1 MSVARTT
8 EIIST
13 SKKGFQDALEKGV
26 KRATKT
32 LDNVSGAW
40 IKDQDITIEKGEIV
54 EYRVRLLVT
63 FVLRD

>member
-13 SKKGFQDALEKGV
+13 SKKSFQDALEKGV

-32 LDNVSGAW
+32 LDNVTGAW
-40 IKDQDITIEKGEIV
+40 IKDEDIAIEKGEIV

>member
-13 SKKGFQDALEKGV
+13 SKKSFQDALEKGV

-32 LDNVSGAW
+32 LDNVTGAW
-40 IKDQDITIEKGEIV
+40 IKDEDVTIEKGEIV